1 MIEKCLEDI
10 TGDDLASLISGGVAE
25 GRTIEYKRQLPG
37 NSDADKKEFLA
48 DASSFANTSGG
59 DLIFGMDESHG
70 LPTQVVG
77 LQSGDLDLEIRR
89 LDSILS
95 SGLDPRI
102 RYRSMLVACAGDQR
116 VLFVRV
122 EHSWFG
128 PHRVIFKGH
137 DKFYARNSGGKY
149 SLDVNELRTAFT
161 LSETVIQRIRAF
173 RTDRIIALSNNQ
185 APVPF
190 MATPKIVL
198 HCIPIQAFTGGASH
212 DVISLYDEPLRLKP
226 MIATTWDR
234 RLNLDGIITFGGTG
248 PSYSYTQVYRTGII
262 ETVQGRLLA
271 SVSGTIHVIPSA
283 SYEMHLREYLSYCLG
298 LLQELG
304 ASTPVLVALSFVQVR
319 GLQLA
324 VERGGYPEYGE
335 PIATDTLILP
345 ETVVEDF
352 SMSIDK
358 ILRPLFDLVWNAS
371 GYARSLN
378 FDANGAWIGPTTRR

>member
-137 DKFYARNSGGKY
+137 DKF
-149 SLDVNELRTAFT
+149 
-161 LSETVIQRIRAF
+161 
-173 RTDRIIALSNNQ
+173 
-185 APVPF
+185 
-190 MATPKIVL
+190 
-198 HCIPIQAFTGGASH
+198 
-212 DVISLYDEPLRLKP
+212 
-226 MIATTWDR
+226 
-234 RLNLDGIITFGGTG
+234 
-248 PSYSYTQVYRTGII
+248 
-262 ETVQGRLLA
+262 
-271 SVSGTIHVIPSA
+271 
-283 SYEMHLREYLSYCLG
+283 
-298 LLQELG
+298 
-304 ASTPVLVALSFVQVR
+304 
-319 GLQLA
+319 
-324 VERGGYPEYGE
+324 
-335 PIATDTLILP
+335 
-345 ETVVEDF
+345 
-352 SMSIDK
+352 
-358 ILRPLFDLVWNAS
+358 
-371 GYARSLN
+371 
-378 FDANGAWIGPTTRR
+378 